1 MPNIFPS
8 IQTQGA
14 GIVPYDTSVPQDSIL
29 GNVSA
34 PSSSS
39 VALTGAGNALQAA
52 QDKYKADT
60 PQKYDYSAHGVL
72 GNIGHV
78 LGRVG
83 NIAGDILDPEA
94 ASLIPHSDLWNA
106 RRLYEDQ
113 GDVDKATENQ
123 AGAQRES
130 DTVNNEQANRDAEQS
145 KFDAEA
151 PNRAAALA
159 STEAGTAKTQ
169 QETTPLD
176 VSSAATLNHLYN
188 SKAFSAGMTPEETS
202 RLVDAHKTM
211 AEMKG
216 RQEEFQARQ
225 QQSQQQHQ
233 DTEKDRALQRDIAMQ
248 NHQDTMTQHE
258 GDTGRKVL
266 DNAEKTY
273 GNASQSADQMD
284 QFINLAKQGN
294 KAAGSMVPLEGALE
308 ITTANGVKRINRTEV
323 DQYAGAGSLYDKVH
337 GEISKLAVGKPI
349 PDNVLNDMR
358 QLSDV
363 LRQGAYKN
371 YSDTFDSA
379 QKRYN
384 LTNEEKK
391 PAPGGSNGGVMFARD
406 PQGKLHQA
414 PAGTALPA
422 GWKQEQR

>member
-151 PNRAAALA
+151 PNRAASLA

-176 VSSAATLNHLYN
+176 AGSAATLNHLYN

-248 NHQDTMTQHE
+248 NHQDTQQQHE
-258 GDTGRKVL
+258 GDSGRKIL
-266 DNAEKTY
+266 DTAEKQYRT
-273 GNASQSADQMD
+273 GAQSADEMQQMID
-284 QFINLAKQGN
+284 GARSGN
-294 KAAGSMVPLEGALE
+294 KVFAAAVPLEGALA
-308 ITTANGVKRINRTEV
+308 INTSQGVKRINRTEV
-323 DQYAGAGSLYDKVH
+323 DQIAGAGSLFDKIH
-337 GEISKLAVGKPI
+337 GEIGKLTAGQPI
-349 PDNVLNDMR
+349 PPNVLNDQE
-358 QLSDV
+358 QLV
-363 LRQGAYKN
+363 KLLKKGAYDTYKG
-371 YSDTFDSA
+371 TFDSA

-384 LTNEEKK
+384 LTNETPLADPNAGFSVK
-391 PAPGGSNGGVMFARD
+391 APDGSSHSFSS
-406 PQGKLHQA
+406 QA
-414 PAGTALPA
+414 AADRFKQLAGI
-422 GWKQEQR
+422 K